1 MNILEQANNI
11 VNNRSEEQDRTY
23 GDFDLSME
31 RMSAIATVICNKNI
45 TPEDCF
51 KIMMAL
57 KLSREAHTHKVDN
70 MLDLAAYAQGLVSYI
85 KNNK

>member
-1 MNILEQANNI
+1 MNILESANNI

-31 RMSAIATVICNKNI
+31 RMSTIASVLCDKKI

-57 KLSREAHTHKVDN
+57 KLSREAHAHKVDN
-70 MLDLAAYAQGLVSYI
+70 MLDLAAYAQGLVNYI
-85 KNNK
+85 KSTK